1 MARQRK
7 NRPTESDTPISREE
21 AQPYSPTPVTTRN
34 VLMLAP
40 TMFFADYGAHV
51 RIYEEA
57 LSLKALGH
65 QLRILA
71 YPNGRD
77 IGGLD
82 VRRCWG
88 VPFNYRIVVGS
99 HRHKFYLDAMLAMT
113 ALNEVTF
120 RYPDVIHAHMHEGAL
135 IGKAATFFRPTP
147 LLFDLQGSLTGEMVD
162 HGWLRHGGK
171 RLAFMRWI
179 EQSINRLPSAI
190 ITSSTQAADMLMRDF
205 DLSSERIFPIL
216 DSVNTDVFRQ
226 RTSEDHADLTQLRA
240 ELGIPEGRTLVV
252 YLGLLAEY
260 QGTSLLIQSAQ
271 QLLQQRNDLHF
282 LIMGFPSEERYRDE
296 AIALGIGNHTTFT
309 GRLPYDQAARY
320 LRLGDIAV
328 APKMSATEGS
338 GKLLN
343 YMAVGLPTVAFD
355 TQVSRE
361 YLGNWGYYAPDMTP
375 TSFAQTLGELIENQH
390 EWTTMGNALRD
401 RVQRK
406 FSWENAGRQISEIYD
421 VIT

>member
-7 NRPTESDTPISREE
+7 NRPTQSDTPVSREE
-21 AQPYSPTPVTTRN
+21 AHPTPSPVTTRN

-57 LSLKALGH
+57 LSLKSLGH
-65 QLRILA
+65 QVRILA

-77 IGGLD
+77 IGDLE

-99 HRHKFYLDAMLAMT
+99 HRHKFYLDAMLGMT

-120 RYPDVIHAHMHEGAL
+120 RHPDVIHAHMHEGAL
-135 IGKAATFFRPTP
+135 IGKAATLFRPTP
-147 LLFDLQGSLTGEMVD
+147 LLFDLQGSLTGEMID

-179 EQSINRLPSAI
+179 EQTINRLPSAI
-190 ITSSTQAADMLMRDF
+190 ITSSTQAADMLMQEF

-216 DSVNTDVFRQ
+216 DSVNTDIFRP
-226 RTSEDHADLTQLRA
+226 RTLEDHTDLAQLRA
-240 ELGIPEGRTLVV
+240 ELGIPEGRTLIV

-260 QGTSLLIQSAQ
+260 QGTSLLIQAAH
-271 QLLQQRNDLHF
+271 QLLQQRDDLHF
-282 LIMGFPSEERYRDE
+282 LIMGFPSEEHYRE
-296 AIALGIGNHTTFT
+296 QANILGIGGHTTFT

-361 YLGNWGYYAPDMTP
+361 YLGNWGYYAPEMTP
-375 TSFAQTLGELIENQH
+375 EHFAETLGDLIENHH
-390 EWTTMGNALRD
+390 EWTSMGNALRD
-401 RVQRK
+401 RVQRL

-421 VIT
+421 VIA

>member
-7 NRPTESDTPISREE
+7 NRPTQSDTPISREE
-21 AQPYSPTPVTTRN
+21 AHPTPQPITTRN
-34 VLMLAP
+34 VVMLAP

-57 LSLKALGH
+57 LSLKSLGH
-65 QLRILA
+65 GVRILA

-77 IGGLD
+77 IGDLE

-99 HRHKFYLDAMLAMT
+99 HRHKFYLDAMLGMT
-113 ALNEVTF
+113 ALDEVTF
-120 RYPDVIHAHMHEGAL
+120 RHPDIIHAHMHEGAL

-147 LLFDLQGSLTGEMVD
+147 LLFDLQGSLTGEMID
-162 HGWLRHGGK
+162 HGWLRPGGK
-171 RLAFMRWI
+171 RLAFMRWL

-190 ITSSTQAADMLMRDF
+190 ITSSTQAADMLMKEF
-205 DLSSERIFPIL
+205 DLSSERIFPVL

-226 RTSEDHADLTQLRA
+226 RTLEDHADLAHLRA
-240 ELGIPEGRTLVV
+240 ELRIPEGRTLVV

-260 QGTSLLIQSAQ
+260 QGTSLLIKAAH
-271 QLLQQRNDLHF
+271 QLLQQRDDLHF
-282 LIMGFPSEERYRDE
+282 LIMGFPSEEHYRGE
-296 AIALGIGNHTTFT
+296 TIALGIEGNTTFT

-361 YLGNWGYYAPDMTP
+361 YLGNWGYYAPEMTP
-375 TSFAQTLGELIENQH
+375 VSFAATLGELIENHH

-401 RVQRK
+401 RVQRL

-421 VIT
+421 LIA